1 MTKCCAGLTTSLLFL
16 SMDMEGCFR
25 GASAKLLGKSDGWI
39 ESCGQVVL
47 GECYVRCDKVRLS
60 ISIIRGLDSGLL
72 MEAAPT
78 ADEKR
83 RQENGG
89 EHVYDNGCTYW
100 MRHCAKDYCKSLKR
114 LFFLR
119 SSSCSL
125 VTR

>member
-1 MTKCCAGLTTSLLFL
+1 MTKCCVGLTTSLLFL

-72 MEAAPT
+72 MAAAPT

-89 EHVYDNGCTYW
+89 STCTTMDARTGCAIVQ
-100 MRHCAKDYCKSLKR
+100 RIIVNHLRGC
-114 LFFLR
+114 FF
-119 SSSCSL
+119 SVL
-125 VTR
+125 VLAR